1 MKETMHERQMALT
14 LLKNESNRIMRRL
27 TEAENRLKKAT
38 AERDRLECQ
47 LTKEQQDVMKL
58 GKFSFLN
65 KLKEITGSWDQQ
77 MEKEIAEAATAEVA
91 FNESRKHVDDL
102 TGEVA
107 LLKEASLNPDY
118 VHIQD
123 DWVEFLQEKEL
134 WIRQND
140 SISSATLQKITDD
153 RVRVRS
159 MSREVKEAYEAGE
172 KAIRALDR
180 AIDKLN
186 NAEGLSMWDTF
197 LGGGLL
203 VSALKYS
210 EVNSSDDLVHR
221 AKRALRHYETE
232 LSDIQE
238 AATESYQVNKNDIFT
253 FTDLFFDN
261 IFSDFTVHS
270 RITEGKSKLNAVLQD
285 VRHTQD
291 QLKRKLEEAE
301 AELDSLEAEEKRIL
315 MS

>member
-1 MKETMHERQMALT
+1 MKETMQERQMALT
-14 LLKNESNRIMRRL
+14 LLKNESNRIRRRL
-27 TEAENRLKKAT
+27 SEAEKRLQKAIT
-38 AERDRLECQ
+38 ERDRLEQQ
-47 LTKEQQDVMKL
+47 LTKEQQDVMRL

-65 KLKEITGSWDQQ
+65 KLKELTGSWDQQ

-91 FNESRKHVDDL
+91 FNESQKHVDDL
-102 TGEVA
+102 TEEVD
-107 LLKEASLNPDY
+107 LLKQASLNPDY
-118 VHIQD
+118 VHIQE
-123 DWVEFLQEKEL
+123 DWDEFLQEKEL

-140 SISSATLQKITDD
+140 SATHATLRKIADD
-153 RVRVRS
+153 RVHIRS
-159 MSREVKEAYEAGE
+159 MIREVKEAQEAGA

-210 EVNSSDDLVHR
+210 EVNGSDDLVHR
-221 AKRALRHYETE
+221 AQRALRHYETE
-232 LSDIQE
+232 LSDVQE
-238 AATESYQVNKNDIFT
+238 AATASFQVNKNDIFT

-261 IFSDFTVHS
+261 IFSDFAVHS

-285 VRHTQD
+285 VRHTQA
-291 QLKRKLEEAE
+291 QLKRKLEEAQ
-301 AELDSLEAEEKRIL
+301 AELDSLDAEEKRIL
-315 MS
+315 IS

>member
-1 MKETMHERQMALT
+1 MKEIMQERQMALT
-14 LLKNESNRIMRRL
+14 LLKNELKRINRRL
-27 TEAENRLKKAT
+27 EDARQRLHHAKK
-38 AERDRLECQ
+38 EKERLENQ

-65 KLKEITGSWDQQ
+65 KLKELTGTLDEQ
-77 MEKEIAEAATAEVA
+77 MKKEIEDVGVLEVA
-91 FNESRKHVDDL
+91 FNESQKHVNDL
-102 TGEVA
+102 TEEVA
-107 LLKEASLNPDY
+107 MLTEASRRPDFVY
-118 VHIQD
+118 LQEE
-123 DWVEFLQEKEL
+123 WEEFLQEKEL

-140 SISSATLQKITDD
+140 STSQATLQKIADD

-159 MSREVKEAYEAGE
+159 MIREVTEAREAGE

-210 EVNSSDDLVHR
+210 EVNSSDDHVHQ
-221 AKRALRHYETE
+221 AQRALRHYETE
-232 LSDIQE
+232 LMDIQE
-238 AATESYQVNKNDIFT
+238 AATASFQVNKNDIFT

-261 IFSDFTVHS
+261 IFSDFAVHS
-270 RITEGKSKLNAVLQD
+270 RITEGKSKLNGVLQD
-285 VRHTQD
+285 VRHIQA
-291 QLKRKLEEAE
+291 QLNRKLEIAE
-301 AELDSLEAEEKRIL
+301 AELDSLAEEENRIL
-315 MS
+315 LA

>member
-1 MKETMHERQMALT
+1 MKEIMQERQMALT
-14 LLKNESNRIMRRL
+14 LLKNEFKRINRRL
-27 TEAENRLKKAT
+27 EDARQRLHHAKK
-38 AERDRLECQ
+38 EKERLENQ

-65 KLKEITGSWDQQ
+65 KLKELTGTLDEQ
-77 MEKEIAEAATAEVA
+77 MKKEIEDVGVLEVA
-91 FNESRKHVDDL
+91 FNESQKHVNDL
-102 TGEVA
+102 TEEVA
-107 LLKEASLNPDY
+107 MLTEASRRPDFVY
-118 VHIQD
+118 LQEE
-123 DWVEFLQEKEL
+123 WEEFLQEKEL

-140 SISSATLQKITDD
+140 SSSQATLQKIADD

-159 MSREVKEAYEAGE
+159 MIREVNEAREAGE

-210 EVNSSDDLVHR
+210 EVNSSDDHVHQ
-221 AKRALRHYETE
+221 AQRALRHYETE
-232 LSDIQE
+232 LMDIQE
-238 AATESYQVNKNDIFT
+238 AVTASFQVNKNDIFT

-261 IFSDFTVHS
+261 IFSDFAVHS
-270 RITEGKSKLNAVLQD
+270 RITEGKSKLNGVLQD
-285 VRHTQD
+285 VRHIQA
-291 QLKRKLEEAE
+291 QLTRKLEMAE
-301 AELDSLEAEEKRIL
+301 AELDSLEEEENRIL
-315 MS
+315 LA

>member
-1 MKETMHERQMALT
+1 MKETMQERQMALT
-14 LLKNESNRIMRRL
+14 LLKNESNRIIRRL
-27 TEAENRLKKAT
+27 TEAENRLEKAT
-38 AERDRLECQ
+38 AERDRLERQ
-47 LTKEQQDVMKL
+47 LTKEQQDVMRL

-65 KLKEITGSWDQQ
+65 KLKELTGSWDQQ
-77 MEKEIAEAATAEVA
+77 MEREIAEAATAEVA
-91 FNESRKHVDDL
+91 FNESRKHVEDL
-102 TGEVA
+102 TEEVG
-107 LLKEASLNPDY
+107 LLKAASLNPEY
-118 VHIQD
+118 IHIQD
-123 DWVEFLQEKEL
+123 DWAEFLQEKEY
-134 WIRQND
+134 WIRQNV
-140 SISSATLQKITDD
+140 SIASATLRKIADD

-221 AKRALRHYETE
+221 AQRALRHYETE

-270 RITEGKSKLNAVLQD
+270 RITEGKRKLNAVLQD
-285 VRHTQD
+285 VRQTQA
-291 QLKRKLEEAE
+291 QLKRKLEEAD
-301 AELDSLEAEEKRIL
+301 AELGSLEAEEKRIL

>member
-1 MKETMHERQMALT
+1 MKETMQERQMALT
-14 LLKNESNRIMRRL
+14 LLKNESNRIRRRQS
-27 TEAENRLKKAT
+27 EAEKRLQKAIT
-38 AERDRLECQ
+38 ERDRLEQQ
-47 LTKEQQDVMKL
+47 LTKEQQDVMRL

-65 KLKEITGSWDQQ
+65 KLKELTGSWDQQ

-91 FNESRKHVDDL
+91 FNESQKHVDDL
-102 TGEVA
+102 TEEVD
-107 LLKEASLNPDY
+107 LLKQASLNPDY
-118 VHIQD
+118 VHIQE
-123 DWVEFLQEKEL
+123 DWDEFLQEKEL

-140 SISSATLQKITDD
+140 SATHATLRKIADD
-153 RVRVRS
+153 RVHIRS
-159 MSREVKEAYEAGE
+159 MIREVKEAQEAGA

-210 EVNSSDDLVHR
+210 EVNGSDDLVHR
-221 AKRALRHYETE
+221 AQRALRHYETE
-232 LSDIQE
+232 LSDVQE
-238 AATESYQVNKNDIFT
+238 AATASFQVNKNDIFT

-261 IFSDFTVHS
+261 IFSDFAVHS

-285 VRHTQD
+285 VRHTQA
-291 QLKRKLEEAE
+291 QLKRKLEEAQ
-301 AELDSLEAEEKRIL
+301 AELDSLDAEEKRIL
-315 MS
+315 IS